1 MCGCGLG
8 LNLLSSSLSSWII
21 NWLMLFTWKLF
32 CLRSEGDCTQD
43 CVALFATVGS
53 VCDMCKK

>member
-21 NWLMLFTWKLF
+21 NWLMLFTWEYF
-32 CLRSEGDCTQD
+32 CLRSEGGCTQD
-43 CVALFATVGS
+43 SVALCLRHVQKITRHL
-53 VCDMCKK
+53 K